1 MVISFNCSTFLISC
15 SLTIGYCNCRPAK
28 SEILIL
34 YFFFAIL
41 IYNVAHCLFF
51 HLLDVPF
58 SCEKGHPTVVMLLCI
73 FYAAVACAVD
83 LLSFAVLALLP
94 ESSMCTE
101 SNESMSQGRDGAI
114 LLFNV
119 MDPVPVATWSVRKVH
134 SVCYVP
140 FHLFREILIDFSQ
153 SGRVY
158 YQTSEKIKILALRLS
173 QNPLKL
179 FDSAIYF
186 SFIDNAKDLYVAL
199 KAVYL

>member
-1 MVISFNCSTFLISC
+1 MAHSLFL
-15 SLTIGYCNCRPAK
+15 
-28 SEILIL
+28 
-34 YFFFAIL
+34 
-41 IYNVAHCLFF
+41 

-119 MDPVPVATWSVRKVH
+119 MDPVPVASWSVRKVH
-134 SVCYVP
+134 SVCYGP
-140 FHLFREILIDFSQ
+140 FHQFHENLIDFSQ

-158 YQTSEKIKILALRLS
+158 YQSSVKNQNICIEAFSKSIKTT
-173 QNPLKL
+173 
-179 FDSAIYF
+179 
-186 SFIDNAKDLYVAL
+186 
-199 KAVYL
+199 

>member
-1 MVISFNCSTFLISC
+1 M
-15 SLTIGYCNCRPAK
+15 
-28 SEILIL
+28 
-34 YFFFAIL
+34 
-41 IYNVAHCLFF
+41 AHCLFL
-51 HLLDVPF
+51 HLLHVPF
-58 SCEKGHPTVVMLLCI
+58 SCKKVHPTVVMLLCI

-101 SNESMSQGRDGAI
+101 SNESISQGRDGAI

-134 SVCYVP
+134 SVYYGP
-140 FHLFREILIDFSQ
+140 FHLFRENLIDFSQ

-158 YQTSEKIKILALRLS
+158 YQTSVKIKILALRLS
-173 QNPLKL
+173 KNLLKL
-179 FDSAIYF
+179 FDTAIYF
-186 SFIDNAKDLYVAL
+186 SFIGNAIDHYTAL